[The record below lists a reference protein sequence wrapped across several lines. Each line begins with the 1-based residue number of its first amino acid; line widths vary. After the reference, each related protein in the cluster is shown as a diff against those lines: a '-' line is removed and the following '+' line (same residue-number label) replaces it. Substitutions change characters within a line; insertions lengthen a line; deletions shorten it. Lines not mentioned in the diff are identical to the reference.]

1 MNSKKLTPGKL
12 IIYIILSLGAFIMV
26 LPFLWTVLSSLKDM
40 KQTFAVP
47 PTIFPDPVIWE
58 NYPESLS
65 ALPFGRAY
73 FNSIYIA
80 VLVTVIQL
88 FTASMAG
95 YSFA

>member
-58 NYPESLS
+58 NYPCRRCLS
-65 ALPFGRAY
+65 EEHTLTVFTLPC
-73 FNSIYIA
+73 
-80 VLVTVIQL
+80 L
-88 FTASMAG
+88 
-95 YSFA
+95 